1 MSVEIQ
7 YITIS
12 VKDLDQSISFYKDIL
27 EFELFRRVSFPEGFR
42 DHAGPVKG
50 IAHMKAPNSS
60 TMVELIQNEGMPP
73 GMYSVGTDVDN
84 LENLIRQLNEK
95 GIELTTAIQET
106 KLGPMVFIKD
116 PDGVNIALIEHRK

>member
-1 MSVEIQ
+1 MNFARVEDPEDF
-7 YITIS
+7 
-12 VKDLDQSISFYKDIL
+12 VDVCDQVAEREIRYA
-27 EFELFRRVSFPEGFR
+27 EGQ
-42 DHAGPVKG
+42 
-50 IAHMKAPNSS
+50 
-60 TMVELIQNEGMPP
+60 L
-73 GMYSVGTDVDN
+73 GTDVDN